1 MFVDTSPQDLFKVT
15 SKTVYN
21 DVEHNYVE
29 ESSPKT
35 SSKYS
40 SK

>member
-1 MFVDTSPQDLFKVT
+1 MFDDTSPQDLFKVT

-29 ESSPKT
+29 NKF
-35 SSKYS
+35 KI
-40 SK
+40 